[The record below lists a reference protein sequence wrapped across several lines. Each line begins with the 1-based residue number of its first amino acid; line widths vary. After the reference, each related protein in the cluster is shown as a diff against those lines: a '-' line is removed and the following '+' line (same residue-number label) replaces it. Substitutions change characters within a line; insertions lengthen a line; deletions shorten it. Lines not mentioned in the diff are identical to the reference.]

1 MSAVLTFT
9 ASRHNRRWQALC
21 IVFCCLPV
29 HPQDVQ
35 RIDTALPDA
44 PEIGLSATQEAAG
57 QPPEQNAGTISG
69 TVVDQ
74 NGNFLLAA
82 RVSLTSPGLTEEK
95 TRESDGAGHFVFTA
109 VPPGPFQL
117 TVTGD
122 GFATQQLPGVLHPG
136 EALEV
141 PLISLPIAAATTEV
155 QVSVTNYELAEEQVK
170 IEEKQRVLGVI
181 PNFYVSYRRDALPL
195 RPKQK
200 FELAWKTSID
210 PVTFAATGAFAG
222 VQEAQNEFSGY
233 GQGAH
238 GYAKRYGAAYGDAVT
253 MIGGAILPSLL
264 KQDPRY
270 FYKGTGSTRSRI
282 LYALANAVICKGD
295 NGHWQVDYS
304 GILGALAAG
313 GISNLYYPA
322 SSRNGAGLT
331 FENTLIGIGGS
342 GIGNLFQEFLIR
354 KLTPHAQS
362 KP

>member
-1 MSAVLTFT
+1 MPECAL
-9 ASRHNRRWQALC
+9 RNRRWQALC
-21 IVFCCLPV
+21 IVFCCL
-29 HPQDVQ
+29 
-35 RIDTALPDA
+35 TALPSF
-44 PEIGLSATQEAAG
+44 SATQEAAG
-57 QPPEQNAGTISG
+57 LPSEQTVGTISG

-82 RVSLTSPGLTEEK
+82 RVSLTRPGQTEEK
-95 TRESDGAGHFVFTA
+95 TQESDGAGRFVFSA
-109 VPPGPFQL
+109 IPPGPFQL
-117 TVTGD
+117 AVTGV
-122 GFATQQLPGVLHPG
+122 GFATQQIPGVLRPG
-136 EALEV
+136 EVLEV
-141 PLISLPIAAATTEV
+141 PLISMPIAAATTEV
-155 QVSVTNYELAEEQVK
+155 RVSVTNYELAEEQVK

-181 PNFYVSYRRDALPL
+181 PNFYVSYQQDALPL

-210 PVTFAATGAFAG
+210 PVTFAATGAIAG
-222 VQEAQNEFSGY
+222 VQQAQNEFSGY
-233 GQGAH
+233 GQGGH
-238 GYAKRYGAAYGDAVT
+238 GYAKRYGAAYGDAVIGT

-282 LYALANAVICKGD
+282 IYALANAVICKGD
-295 NGHWQVDYS
+295 NGRWQFDYS

-342 GIGNLFQEFLIR
+342 GVANLFQEFLVR
-354 KLTPHAQS
+354 KLTPHAQG

>member
-1 MSAVLTFT
+1 MSAVLAFA
-9 ASRHNRRWQALC
+9 ASRHNRGWQALC
-21 IVFCCLPV
+21 IVFCCL
-29 HPQDVQ
+29 
-35 RIDTALPDA
+35 TALPDV
-44 PEIGLSATQEAAG
+44 SATQEAAG
-57 QPPEQNAGTISG
+57 QPPEQTVGTISG

-82 RVSLTSPGLTEEK
+82 RVSLTRAGLKEEK

-117 TVTGD
+117 TVTGE
-122 GFATQQLPGVLHPG
+122 GFATQQVPGVLHPG

-141 PLISLPIAAATTEV
+141 PVISLPIAAATTEV
-155 QVSVTNYELAEEQVK
+155 RVSVTNYELAEEQVK

-181 PNFYVSYRRDALPL
+181 PNFYVSYRQDALPL

-222 VQEAQNEFSGY
+222 VQQAQNEFSGY

-238 GYAKRYGAAYGDAVT
+238 GYAKRYGAAYGDALIGT

-270 FYKGTGSTRSRI
+270 FYKGTGSTRSRV

-342 GIGNLFQEFLIR
+342 AVGNLFQEFLIR
-354 KLTPHAQS
+354 KLTPHAQR

>member
-1 MSAVLTFT
+1 MVAEWPAHAQQIDAPFT
-9 ASRHNRRWQALC
+9 A
-21 IVFCCLPV
+21 
-29 HPQDVQ
+29 
-35 RIDTALPDA
+35 A
-44 PEIGLSATQEAAG
+44 PTTGLSAEQDAA
-57 QPPEQNAGTISG
+57 AGTISG

-74 NGNFLLAA
+74 NGNFLLSA
-82 RVSLTSPGLTEEK
+82 RVSLTRPGQTEEK
-95 TRESDGAGHFVFTA
+95 TQDSDGSGHFVFKA
-109 VPPGPFQL
+109 IQPGPFQL
-117 TVTGD
+117 TVTGE
-122 GFATQQLPGVLHPG
+122 GFATQQIPGVLHPG
-136 EALEV
+136 EVLEV
-141 PLISLPIAAATTEV
+141 PLITLPIAPATTEV
-155 QVSVTNYELAEEQVK
+155 RVSVTNYELAEEQVK

-181 PNFYVSYRRDALPL
+181 PNFYVSYQQDALPL

-200 FELAWKTSID
+200 FELAWKTSAD
-210 PVTFAATGAFAG
+210 PVTLAAAGAVAG
-222 VQEAQNEFSGY
+222 VHQAQNEFSGY

-238 GYAKRYGAAYGDAVT
+238 GYAKRYGAAYGDALIGT

-295 NGHWQVDYS
+295 NGHWQFDYS

-342 GIGNLFQEFLIR
+342 GVANLFQEFLIR

>member
-1 MSAVLTFT
+1 MGAVLAFT
-9 ASRHNRRWQALC
+9 VSRHNRRWQALC
-21 IVFCCLPV
+21 VVFCCL
-29 HPQDVQ
+29 
-35 RIDTALPDA
+35 TALPDV
-44 PEIGLSATQEAAG
+44 SATQEAVG
-57 QPPEQNAGTISG
+57 QPPERTVGTISG

-82 RVSLTSPGLTEEK
+82 RVSLTRPGETEEK
-95 TRESDGAGHFVFTA
+95 THESDGAGHFVFAA

-117 TVTGD
+117 TVTGE
-122 GFATQQLPGVLHPG
+122 GFATQQVPGVLHPG

-141 PLISLPIAAATTEV
+141 QLISLTIAAATTEV
-155 QVSVTNYELAEEQVK
+155 RVSVTNYELAEEQVK

-181 PNFYVSYRRDALPL
+181 PNFYVSYQQDALPL

-222 VQEAQNEFSGY
+222 VQQAQNEFSGY

-238 GYAKRYGAAYGDAVT
+238 GYAKRYGAAYGDAVIGT

-270 FYKGTGSTRSRI
+270 FYKGTGSTRARI
-282 LYALANAVICKGD
+282 MYALANAVICKGD
-295 NGHWQVDYS
+295 NGHWQFDYS

-342 GIGNLFQEFLIR
+342 AVGNLFQEFLIR